1 MRKTYIKAARS
12 VSFVRRGGIAIALL
26 LLAGGCTT
34 ALEFPSLGLDRLG
47 SSRNEAPPEPTKI
60 VLSQRASGLSADIEI
75 ETAIRDVVD
84 LARQKRFG
92 EARLL
97 LRTIRSTQE
106 RDSEGYQAQPL
117 RPPPSTAS
125 MAILALREGDFATFM
140 RIAGRLD
147 KSLGEPVRV
156 DETYVEIIAL
166 YRALSGTALP
176 VNAPDKLRR
185 LGGTAQRTAQAALE
199 RS

>member
-1 MRKTYIKAARS
+1 MGKTYIKAARS

-106 RDSEGYQAQPL
+106 RDSEGYQAA
-117 RPPPSTAS
+117 TAS

-156 DETYVEIIAL
+156 DETYVGPIQEKWRRPTPFAL
-166 YRALSGTALP
+166 LLP
-176 VNAPDKLRR
+176 RI
-185 LGGTAQRTAQAALE
+185 
-199 RS
+199 

>member
-1 MRKTYIKAARS
+1 MGKTYIKAARS

-106 RDSEGYQAQPL
+106 RDSEGYQAA
-117 RPPPSTAS
+117 TAS

>member
-106 RDSEGYQAQPL
+106 RDSEGYQAA
-117 RPPPSTAS
+117 TAS